1 MYLECVGGVTKQ
13 LKFYI
18 MMFFLPGLASKI
30 KWAPFLIADK
40 NAAVLIAISCS
51 PASLKCVL
59 VASFIFGRSTGC
71 KCLHRDL
78 KINLDELKPRI
89 MLNG

>member
-1 MYLECVGGVTKQ
+1 MDLKGVGGVKKQ

-78 KINLDELKPRI
+78 KINFDVL
-89 MLNG
+89 